1 MNDAPIGVFDS
12 GVGGIGTL
20 KSCLDLLDGESFVY
34 LADRSGL
41 PYGTKRGEEIEKRV
55 DECVRAL
62 LSEGVKAI
70 VVACNTATN
79 VGIAAL
85 REKYNMPFVG
95 VEPAVKPAALECKRG
110 NVLVLLTPA
119 TAAQAKFLSLLERFD
134 NGRIIVAPQSGLAE
148 TIETHI
154 DDIDAIRCEVYDI
167 LRRYRDVEGVVLGC
181 THYVFLKDIIRDF
194 YGGRIKIYDGNDG
207 VAKRL
212 KAVLEQNDMLAG
224 AGKHFI
230 KFKVI

>member
-34 LADRSGL
+34 LADRSGM
-41 PYGTKRGEEIEKRV
+41 PYGTKSGDEIEKRV
-55 DECVRAL
+55 DECVRSL
-62 LSEGVKAI
+62 LDEGVKAI

-85 REKYNMPFVG
+85 RKKYDMPFVG

-119 TAAQAKFLSLLERFD
+119 TASQAKFLSLLSRFD
-134 NGRIIVAPQSGLAE
+134 NGRMTIAPQRGLAE
-148 TIETHI
+148 KIETHI
-154 DDIDAIRCEVYDI
+154 DDIESLRCEIYDV
-167 LRRYRDVEGVVLGC
+167 LRRYRNVEGVVLGC
-181 THYVFLKDIIRDF
+181 TQYVFLKDIIRDF
-194 YGGRIKIYDGNDG
+194 YGEKIKIYDGNDG
-207 VAKRL
+207 VARRL
-212 KAVLEQNDMLAG
+212 KAVLEENDLLA
-224 AGKHFI
+224 AEGKHFI